1 MVIVSV
7 RPVAFEDQKFLAV
20 LLRVVDL
27 NFEFE
32 RESLLASLNRL
43 RIQRTLVASEDS
55 NLEVKKKS
63 P

>member
-1 MVIVSV
+1 MVTVRV